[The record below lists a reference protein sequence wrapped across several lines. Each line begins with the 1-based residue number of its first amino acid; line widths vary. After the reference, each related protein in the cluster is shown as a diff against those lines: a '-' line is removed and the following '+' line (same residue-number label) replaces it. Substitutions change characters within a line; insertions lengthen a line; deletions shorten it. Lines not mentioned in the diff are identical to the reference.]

1 MGAVKRR
8 LEETDPR
15 RAVASRNA
23 AEVFTSELLAVH
35 MQHHEG
41 KGFRVE
47 MALAGGIRRP
57 RGFHLTPG
65 DAWGEFCNALLD
77 ATGRTALAKAGRA

>member
-15 RAVASRNA
+15 RAIASKNA
-23 AEVFTSELLAVH
+23 SELFINDLEWVQ
-35 MQHHEG
+35 MKFHEG
-41 KGFRVE
+41 QGFRIE
-47 MALAGGIRRP
+47 MHLAGGVKRRA
-57 RGFHLTPG
+57 FHLTRG

-77 ATGRTALAKAGRA
+77 ATGRTALAKAGRS